1 MYCSDPK
8 WFKAIKSADM
18 GDNWVHK
25 YNNLKK
31 LHKLVTR
38 YLEEKLSQN
47 LMRLE
52 PPNLN
57 AIAKD
62 GDPLEVIKLCE
73 LVMVVAVQCDKNQPY
88 IQKIQSLPETSQHA
102 LMVSLEQVR
111 KHMKAK
117 KQHFQCRRGK

>member
-1 MYCSDPK
+1 MSSDPK

-18 GDNWVHK
+18 GDNWVHR

-47 LMRLE
+47 LAKLD

-57 AIAKD
+57 AIAKEAE
-62 GDPLEVIKLCE
+62 PLEVIKLCE

-102 LMVSLEQVR
+102 LMLSLEQVR
-111 KHMKAK
+111 NEQGKT
-117 KQHFQCRRGK
+117 RR